1 MIETLID
8 KIDDACK
15 KFKQVRK
22 SKIKKFN
29 KLDDWLNKEATIFIN
44 ETKLAKKKFPNFKRG
59 EIIKVDF
66 GVNIGTELSHTH
78 FAIVL
83 NNDDTN
89 SNDNITVLP
98 ISSKNGYKRI
108 ALGKIL
114 KEAIPN
120 TQKYNQYCYG
130 IITQIKTISKKRI
143 FKDKIKYICNSEI
156 LNKIDKCIINY
167 LTNNKSININ
177 V

>member
-8 KIDDACK
+8 KIDEACT
-15 KFKQVRK
+15 KFKQIRK
-22 SKIKKFN
+22 SKIKKFD
-29 KLDDWLNKEATIFIN
+29 KLDEWLNKEATIFVN
-44 ETKLAKKKFPNFKRG
+44 ETQMSKKNYPNFKRG

-89 SNDNITVLP
+89 KNDNITVLP

-108 ALGKIL
+108 ELDKIL
-114 KEAIPN
+114 KEAIPK
-120 TQKYNQYCYG
+120 TKKYNLYCYG
-130 IITQIKTISKKRI
+130 IITQIKTISKQRV

-167 LTNNKSININ
+167 LTNIKS
-177 V
+177 

>member
-8 KIDDACK
+8 KIDDACT

-22 SKIKKFN
+22 SKIKKFT

-44 ETKLAKKKFPNFKRG
+44 ETQPLKKNFPNFKRG

-120 TQKYNQYCYG
+120 TKKYNLYCYG
-130 IITQIKTISKKRI
+130 MITQIKTISKKRI
-143 FKDKIKYICNSEI
+143 FKEKIKYICNSEI
-156 LNKIDKCIINY
+156 LDKIDKCIINY
-167 LTNNKSININ
+167 LTNSKPINIS